1 MSNCRSCPC
10 CGYYISTHKPVCGAY
25 HVFTCHDNRMLEANM
40 GESRIL
46 EEVPIIVGVSCLKYL
61 SAPEDCPR
69 KDELECENS

>member
-1 MSNCRSCPC
+1 
-10 CGYYISTHKPVCGAY
+10 
-25 HVFTCHDNRMLEANM
+25 MLEANM